1 MNSFII
7 ELDKNCEI
15 YYRYGNYSP
24 AVSMKGAIIAHY
36 GADDAYVHFKLKDN
50 RMLIISLSHIVGIHY
65 E

>member
-1 MNSFII
+1 MKSFLI

-15 YYRYGNYSP
+15 YYRYGSNSP

-36 GADDAYVHFKLKDN
+36 STDDAYVHFKLKDN
-50 RMLIISLSHIVGIHY
+50 RLIIISLSHIVAIIY